1 MKRQLTVL
9 ANGTRINVANMNDKA
24 TLEGQIVLAGA
35 SEPKPNKRTGVLEYR
50 FVNVSTG
57 WFTAINTADTE
68 RLANVLANPEGDE
81 FSKLVLV
88 ATAIKDV
95 AMSATTSLKPAFVG
109 GAL

>member
-1 MKRQLTVL
+1 MKRQLTTL

-24 TLEGQIVLAGA
+24 VLDGQIVLAG
-35 SEPKPNKRTGVLEYR
+35 SLEPRANKKSGVLEYR

-57 WFTAINTADTE
+57 WFTAINTAGTE

-81 FSKLVLV
+81 FSKLVIV
-88 ATAIKDV
+88 VTPIKDV
-95 AMSATTSLKPAFVG
+95 AIGATTALKPAFG